1 MGIGYGVVDIGSPE
15 LAKQALRSR
24 LLGARG
30 RRPPHVRA
38 ATGVAIARALE
49 QYLTARAAPI
59 DGRATDDAD
68 SLLVAA
74 YLSVG
79 SEPETGPLLA
89 GLAGL
94 GVRLIVPVLLDDLDL
109 DWAAYTPGDPVTGG
123 LRATV
128 APANPRLGVEALAW
142 ADLVLVPALAV
153 DRGGRRLG
161 RGGGSY
167 DRALARVREGV
178 PTLAVVHDDEVLD
191 EVPTLPHDRPVDGV
205 LTPSGVA
212 LFGSDPAR

>member
-24 LLGARG
+24 LLAARA
-30 RRPPHVRA
+30 RRPPGVRA
-38 ATGVAIARALE
+38 AAGVAIARVLE
-49 QYLTARAAPI
+49 QHLTDLAAPI
-59 DGRATDDAD
+59 GGQPAD
-68 SLLVAA
+68 SSGTRLVAA

-109 DWAAYTPGDPVTGG
+109 DWAAYTPGDRVVGG
-123 LRATV
+123 LRATL

-142 ADLVLVPALAV
+142 ADLIVVPALAV
-153 DRGGRRLG
+153 DRRGHRLG

-167 DRALARVREGV
+167 DRALNRVRDGV
-178 PTLAVVHDDEVLD
+178 PVLAVVHDDEVLD
-191 EVPTLPHDRPVDGV
+191 ELPALPHDRPVDGV
-205 LTPSGVA
+205 VTPSGVA